1 MAWSDLNFEITLAT
15 VWHLIG
21 KVGGRV
27 DVQTALRYVCGGP
40 GTNDRSQRKG
50 RADIGGVLVVGLGW
64 MEVKGKEWLGS
75 RDILKL
81 CRTKE

>member
-1 MAWSDLNFEITLAT
+1 MAGTDLNCEITLAT

-21 KVGGRV
+21 RVEGRV
-27 DVQTALRYVCGGP
+27 DVQTPLRYVCGGP

-50 RADIGGVLVVGLGW
+50 RAHTGRVFAVGLGR
-64 MEVKGKEWLGS
+64 MEVKGKEWLDS